1 MRNKRHEAILTLIK
15 EQNIE
20 TQQDLTVALASV
32 GFDVTQ
38 ATVSRDIK
46 ELRLVKKLNVDGK
59 YVYAPHTQSSDEG
72 VSDKMSNILRQS
84 IVSVDYAL
92 NTIVIKTL
100 TGMAQGAASV
110 LDAMQ
115 FSECLGTIAGDDT
128 IFVTARSEEAAQ
140 KLTKKLKNMGDYNA
154 YSD

>member
-46 ELRLVKKLNVDGK
+46 ELRLVKKLNSDGK
-59 YVYAPHTQSSDEG
+59 YVYASHTQNSDEG

-84 IVSVDYAL
+84 MVSVDYAL

-115 FSECLGTIAGDDT
+115 FPECLGTIAGDDT

-140 KLTKKLKNMGDYNA
+140 KLTKKLKNMGE
-154 YSD
+154 

>member
-15 EQNIE
+15 ENNIE

-46 ELRLVKKLNVDGK
+46 ELRLLKRLNDEGN
-59 YVYAPHTQSSDEG
+59 YIYAPHTSENNEG
-72 VSDKMSNILRQS
+72 VSDKMTLILKQS
-84 IVSVDYAL
+84 IVSINYAL

-115 FSECLGTIAGDDT
+115 FPECLGTIAGDDT
-128 IFVTARSEEAAQ
+128 IFVTARSEDAAQ
-140 KLTKKLKNMGDYNA
+140 KLCKKLKNIAN
-154 YSD
+154 

>member
-1 MRNKRHEAILTLIK
+1 MRNKRHDAILTLIR

-20 TQQDLTVALASV
+20 TQQDLTVVLASV

-46 ELRLVKKLNVDGK
+46 ELRLVKKLNSDGK
-59 YVYAPHTQSSDEG
+59 YVYAPHTQGGDEG
-72 VSDKMSNILRQS
+72 ISDKMSSILRQS
-84 IVSVDYAL
+84 IVSVDYAI

-140 KLTKKLKNMGDYNA
+140 KLTKKLKNMAN
-154 YSD
+154 

>member
-15 EQNIE
+15 ENSIE

-46 ELRLVKKLNVDGK
+46 ELRLLKRLNGDGR
-59 YVYAPHTQSSDEG
+59 YVYTPHPSGSSDG
-72 VSDKMSNILRQS
+72 VSDKMSIILKQS
-84 IVSVDYAL
+84 IVSADYAL

-100 TGMAQGAASV
+100 AGMAQGAASV

-115 FSECLGTIAGDDT
+115 FPESLGTIAGDDT
-128 IFVTARSEEAAQ
+128 IFVTARSEDAAQ
-140 KLTKKLKNMGDYNA
+140 KLCKKLKNMVK
-154 YSD
+154 

>member
-1 MRNKRHEAILTLIK
+1 MRNRRHEAILSLIK
-15 EQNIE
+15 EKNIE
-20 TQQDLTVALASV
+20 TQQDLTIALSSV

-46 ELRLVKKLNVDGK
+46 ELRLLKRLNDEGR
-59 YVYAPHTQSSDEG
+59 YVYTPHTDRSEG
-72 VSDKMSNILRQS
+72 VSDKMSIILEQS
-84 IVSVDYAL
+84 IVSIDYAL

-115 FSECLGTIAGDDT
+115 FPDCLGTIAGDDT
-128 IFVTARSEEAAQ
+128 IFVTVRSEEAAH
-140 KLTKKLKNMGDYNA
+140 KLCKKLKSIAN
-154 YSD
+154 

>member
-1 MRNKRHEAILTLIK
+1 MRNKRHEAILALIT
-15 EQNIE
+15 ENNIE
-20 TQQDLTVALASV
+20 TQQDLTIALASV

-46 ELRLVKKLNVDGK
+46 ELRLVKKLNSDGN
-59 YVYAPHTQSSDEG
+59 YVYASHSHNAEDV

-115 FSECLGTIAGDDT
+115 FNECLGTIAGDDT
-128 IFVTARSEEAAQ
+128 IFVTARSAEAAQ
-140 KLTKKLKNMGDYNA
+140 KLSKKLKNMAN
-154 YSD
+154 

>member
-1 MRNKRHEAILTLIK
+1 MRNKRHEAILSLIN
-15 EQNIE
+15 EDNIE
-20 TQQDLTVALASV
+20 TQQELTVALASV

-46 ELRLVKKLNVDGK
+46 ELRLIKKLNDDGR
-59 YVYAPHTQSSDEG
+59 YVYAPHTTEQSDG
-72 VSDKMSNILRQS
+72 VSDKMAIILSQS
-84 IVSVDYAL
+84 MISVDYAL
-92 NTIVIKTL
+92 NTVVIKTL

-110 LDAMQ
+110 LDSMN

-140 KLTKKLKNMGDYNA
+140 KLCKKLKNI
-154 YSD
+154 SK